1 MGSWD
6 AVGRKCRKHLS
17 QASNE
22 KEVSH
27 GHEEAEEEEDV
38 EVTLPAREPCI
49 GLRAGFV
56 FRDAQ
61 RSELKTG
68 RCYFSRYCHGQSKE

>member
-1 MGSWD
+1 
-6 AVGRKCRKHLS
+6 
-17 QASNE
+17 
-22 KEVSH
+22 VSH
-27 GHEEAEEEEDV
+27 GYEEAEEEEDV

-61 RSELKTG
+61 RSDLKTG
-68 RCYFSRYCHGQSKE
+68 RCRFYSGLAVTPPGPLPTAAAI